1 MSVLVTGGAGYVGSV
16 VAEALLK
23 GGYEVIILDNLQQ
36 GHREAVPRDARFIV
50 GDIGDED
57 LLEAVFRRNHIEA
70 VMHMAAETVVE
81 YSMTDPKRYFHNNII
96 GGITLLDAML
106 KHGVNKIIFSS
117 SASVYGEPQHVPIT
131 EDHPKKPVN
140 SYGETKFMFEKTLK
154 WYSRAY
160 GLKYIAFRYFNAAG
174 ASDERGE
181 DHQPETHLIPNILKA
196 ALMRDRPVEI
206 YGTDYATKDGSC
218 VRDYVHV
225 ADIARAHILGMQKI
239 DSYSGHAYNLGNGGG
254 YSVMQVIAAVARVTG
269 AKLFLKFRPRRPG
282 DPAVLVASSD
292 KARAELGWKPQ
303 YTDINTIIDTAWFW
317 TKNHPTGYSG
327 APMRVHTVVEP
338 VVQAGAEKKT

>member
-16 VAEALLK
+16 VAETLLK
-23 GGYEVIILDNLQQ
+23 SGYEVIVLDNLQQ
-36 GHREAVPRDARFIV
+36 GHREAVPHDARFIV

-57 LLEAVFRRNHIEA
+57 LLEAVFRRNRIEA

-81 YSMTDPKRYFHNNII
+81 YSMTDPRRYFHNNII

-106 KHGVNKIIFSS
+106 KHGTNKIIFSS
-117 SASVYGEPQHVPIT
+117 SASVYGEPHHVPIP

-154 WYSRAY
+154 WYGRAY
-160 GLKYIAFRYFNAAG
+160 GLKYISFRYFNAAG

-181 DHQPETHLIPNILKA
+181 DHEPETHLIPNILKA
-196 ALMRDRPVEI
+196 ALMRDRPVEV

-225 ADIARAHILGMQKI
+225 GDIARAHMLGLQKI
-239 DSYSGHAYNLGNGGG
+239 DSFSGHAYNLGNGDG
-254 YSVMQVIAAVARVTG
+254 YSVMQVIAAVAKVTG
-269 AKLFLKFRPRRPG
+269 AKLFLKFRPRRTG
-282 DPAVLVASSD
+282 DPAVLVASSE

-303 YTDINTIIDTAWFW
+303 NTDIHSIIESAWAW
-317 TKNHPTGYSG
+317 TKMHPTGYSG
-327 APMRVHTVVEP
+327 GPMRVHTVVETP
-338 VVQAGAEKKT
+338 VQVGVKPA